1 MHPKSNKCLNRFM
14 ETVLYPDDLLQAQ
27 REWHRTYEAL
37 SGLPPTA
44 GATALRR
51 RLLLLS
57 SRIARHPHWPAQ
69 RCSSAARAE
78 LRRVVRAQDR
88 PVSP

>member
-1 MHPKSNKCLNRFM
+1 MPFRSRAGRTKGRREMHPKSNKRLNGFM
-14 ETVLYPDDLLQAQ
+14 GTVPYPDDLRHAQ

-37 SGLPPTA
+37 SALPPTA

-57 SRIARHPHWPAQ
+57 SRIARHPH
-69 RCSSAARAE
+69 
-78 LRRVVRAQDR
+78 
-88 PVSP
+88 